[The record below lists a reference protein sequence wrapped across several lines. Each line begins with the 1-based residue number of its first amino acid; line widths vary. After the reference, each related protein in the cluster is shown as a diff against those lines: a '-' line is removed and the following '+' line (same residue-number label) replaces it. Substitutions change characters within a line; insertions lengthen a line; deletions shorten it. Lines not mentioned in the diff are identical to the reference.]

1 MAIDTTNLSLCLSY
15 PVVGVLYWTGPGGP
29 ESTIRKWKRESR
41 REGEREREEERKKD
55 TGTQALMEQRC
66 FISSNAGFYIFSKI
80 ITQLLPRMRFYQ

>member
-41 REGEREREEERKKD
+41 REGDREREEERK
-55 TGTQALMEQRC
+55 TQGL
-66 FISSNAGFYIFSKI
+66 K
-80 ITQLLPRMRFYQ
+80 L